1 MQTELVPAPVVTS
14 LETVVTQSGLDPAS
28 AEALRLAFNPLF
40 TAAADWS
47 KRVNGL
53 SVTDVSQRR
62 ELKLARES
70 RLALKEIRCNA
81 DRQRKKLKE
90 ESLRR
95 GKAIDGIYNVLE
107 YLVAPLE
114 EQLLAMEQF
123 AERKEAARLDEQLAE
138 RQKALAY
145 HGFPAM
151 DTGALRTMA
160 DEDFQK
166 LLSDAQ
172 LMAEAKQREAE
183 RVELERLAKERAE
196 AEERQRLAAEN
207 ARLQAEAA
215 AREAQLLAERQAA
228 EHAAK
233 VAAEAAAA
241 ERRAALAKAKEERL
255 AAEAKAREEAAAR
268 EALARQER
276 EAAQARLD
284 LARKEQDR
292 LADLAAKE
300 KSAREQAERE
310 LEAHRKATTPAV
322 TVTVTASAPVQ
333 SLAAIPVQT
342 SVVIYGASDDMIEIE
357 GALREEFD
365 GGDDLAYLAFS
376 DGTVLSVQYADDGC
390 WRINRVATGTA
401 IYSKTEAVE
410 SDGDDYS
417 DRVTL
422 SGPAGELRWC
432 VKGSSFVT
440 SF

>member
-1 MQTELVPAPVVTS
+1 MQTEIVPAP
-14 LETVVTQSGLDPAS
+14 VVTQSGLDPAS

-47 KRVNGL
+47 RRVNGL
-53 SVTDVSQRR
+53 SVTDVSQKR
-62 ELKLARES
+62 EMKLARES

-123 AERKEAARLDEQLAE
+123 AERKEAARLDEQLVE
-138 RQKALAY
+138 RQKALTY
-145 HGFPAM
+145 FGFPAM

-166 LLSDAQ
+166 LLADAQ
-172 LMAEAKQREAE
+172 MMAEAKQREAE

-228 EHAAK
+228 EQAAK

-241 ERRAALAKAKEERL
+241 EKRAALAKAKEERL
-255 AAEAKAREEAAAR
+255 AAEAKARAEAAEREAQAKVERDAAAKVAAAR
-268 EALARQER
+268 EAADNLER
-276 EAAQARLD
+276 
-284 LARKEQDR
+284 DR
-292 LADLAAKE
+292 LASVAA
-300 KSAREQAERE
+300 AERE
-310 LEAHRKATTPAV
+310 QRL
-322 TVTVTASAPVQ
+322 
-333 SLAAIPVQT
+333 
-342 SVVIYGASDDMIEIE
+342 
-357 GALREEFD
+357 
-365 GGDDLAYLAFS
+365 
-376 DGTVLSVQYADDGC
+376 
-390 WRINRVATGTA
+390 
-401 IYSKTEAVE
+401 AVE
-410 SDGDDYS
+410 RQLQALKDVEERDAKARSEAERAAATAP
-417 DRVTL
+417 DREKLSQFAALVRRMEMPTL
-422 SGPAGELRWC
+422 INSPQNVALAVQIARDAFADVIEWHRDNL
-432 VKGSSFVT
+432 
-440 SF
+440 

>member
-1 MQTELVPAPVVTS
+1 MQTELVPVVTS

-53 SVTDVSQRR
+53 SVTDVSQKR
-62 ELKLARES
+62 EMKLARES

-107 YLVAPLE
+107 YLVTPLE

-123 AERKEAARLDEQLAE
+123 AERKEATRLDEQLVE
-138 RQKALAY
+138 RQKALTY
-145 HGFPAM
+145 FGFPAM

-166 LLSDAQ
+166 LLADAQ

-228 EHAAK
+228 EQAAK

-241 ERRAALAKAKEERL
+241 EKREALAKAKEERL
-255 AAEAKAREEAAAR
+255 AAEARARAEAAAR
-268 EALARQER
+268 EEVARAAR
-276 EAAQARLD
+276 EAEAHAAKVRLD
-284 LARKEQDR
+284 LARAEQDR

-300 KSAREQAERE
+300 KAGREQAERE
-310 LEAHRKATTPAV
+310 LAAHRQSSVRV
-322 TVTVTASAPVQ
+322 TVASTAPVQ
-333 SLAAIPVQT
+333 AAALPDAT
-342 SVVIYGASDDMIEIE
+342 RVVIYGASDDLIEIE
-357 GALREEFD
+357 GALREEFN

-376 DGTVLSVQYADDGC
+376 DGTVLTVQYADDGC
-390 WRINRVATGTA
+390 WRINRVATGTLA
-401 IYSKTEAVE
+401 YTKVEA
-410 SDGDDYS
+410 DGADTKNYS

-422 SGPAGELRWC
+422 SGPPGELRWC
-432 VKGSSFVT
+432 VNGTGFVT